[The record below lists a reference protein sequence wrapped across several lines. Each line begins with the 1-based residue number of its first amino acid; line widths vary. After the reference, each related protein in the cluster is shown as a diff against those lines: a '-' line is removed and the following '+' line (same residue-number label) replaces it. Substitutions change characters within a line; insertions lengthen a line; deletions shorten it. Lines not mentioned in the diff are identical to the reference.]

1 MISTR
6 RCGHRL
12 AHQSDTNNG
21 NQRGAIAPNSQLYI
35 LLDIIKIII
44 MPSSYP
50 PLLERLAGE
59 GGQDEAGLVDI
70 RVVVAE
76 LRVFLLGG
84 EATERGLHVAGGVL
98 GADHEADLAGG
109 VGGDGGVGV
118 LDGGED
124 LLAVLLELGDQWQ
137 VEPLVLSYWVSVSI
151 MKWVWGIPRLA
162 ELKW

>member
-1 MISTR
+1 M
-6 RCGHRL
+6 
-12 AHQSDTNNG
+12 
-21 NQRGAIAPNSQLYI
+21 
-35 LLDIIKIII
+35 
-44 MPSSYP
+44 
-50 PLLERLAGE
+50 
-59 GGQDEAGLVDI
+59 DI

-76 LRVFLLGG
+76 LRVLLLGG
-84 EATERGLHVAGGVL
+84 EAADWVLHVAAGVL

-137 VEPLVLSYWVSVSI
+137 VEPLVLSCLVSSQHCEMDRRVP
-151 MKWVWGIPRLA
+151 KLA